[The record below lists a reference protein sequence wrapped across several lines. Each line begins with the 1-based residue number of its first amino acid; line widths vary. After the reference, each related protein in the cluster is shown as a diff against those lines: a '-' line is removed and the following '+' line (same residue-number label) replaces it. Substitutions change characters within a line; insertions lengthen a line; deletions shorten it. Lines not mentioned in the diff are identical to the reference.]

1 MRKCNVITTCLPE
14 VPGDTTPEHNMERAV
29 KLLDSF
35 VSLKPD
41 LVILP
46 EVFQKI
52 SVNIPMDDAKL
63 TEACRVILGEKAR
76 MLNSYIVVGLHEY
89 IEGKKCNVAWL
100 LDRQGNLAGRY
111 IKYRPTDYEMKPTKG
126 VGAWAGSD
134 VPVFET
140 DFGKLGILI
149 CFDIDWPHLWTEIKQ
164 NGAEIVAWISA
175 YEGGYP
181 LNAFAA
187 VNMYYVASS
196 VREFQSKIIDITGKE
211 LETSSRWANWAFRR
225 LGLDKTMFHID
236 GQIHKIIKI
245 QGALGSKITLETF
258 DEEGRFTIE
267 SNDGEWPIQRIIEE
281 FELETFDAYHKR
293 VEVMNDARRMP
304 SGT

>member
-1 MRKCNVITTCLPE
+1 MRKCNVITISMPE

-29 KLLDSF
+29 TLLDSF
-35 VSLKPD
+35 KSLKPD

-63 TEACRVILGEKAR
+63 TEDCRIILGEKAR
-76 MLNSYIVVGLHEY
+76 MLNSYIVVGLHEH
-89 IEGKKCNVAWL
+89 IGGKKCNVAWL
-100 LDRQGNLAGRY
+100 LDRQGNLVGRY
-111 IKYRPTDYEMKPTKG
+111 IKHRPTDYEMDQVKGKG
-126 VGAWAGSD
+126 VWAGND
-134 VPVFET
+134 IPVFKT

-149 CFDIDWPHLWTEIKQ
+149 CFDIDWPHLWTEIGES
-164 NGAEIVAWISA
+164 GAELVAWISA

-187 VNMYYVASS
+187 VNMYYVVSS

-211 LETSSRWANWAFRR
+211 LETSSRWANWAYRR

-236 GQIHKIIKI
+236 NQFHKLIKI
-245 QGALGSKITLETF
+245 QAALGSKITLETY
-258 DEEGRFTIE
+258 DEAGRFTIE
-267 SNDGEWPIQRIIEE
+267 SNDPDWPMERIIRE
-281 FELETFDAYHKR
+281 FELETFEAYHKR
-293 VEVMNDARRMP
+293 VEKLNDEARIP
-304 SGT
+304 IG